1 MFEGLETPSTK
12 AWFRAVD
19 WLRGLYFQENSYWN
33 LEIDYWNWNWKVKHQ
48 HQADCRGPRRQT
60 ASQTYI
66 EPRMHQWHSDMT
78 EGHWRCSGPEKNTF
92 KSKVSAGGNDN
103 DIFSFYHEKQRGNW
117 NQWIILLVG
126 QSYVTWIISL
136 LSELLSFNCLNRD
149 YCSKEEEH
157 LLM

>member
-1 MFEGLETPSTK
+1 MFEGLEIPSTK

-33 LEIDYWNWNWKVKHQ
+33 LEIDYWNWKVKHQ
-48 HQADCRGPRRQT
+48 PNTFSINTEQT
-60 ASQTYI
+60 AEAPKTNCLPKIYRAQNAPVTFRHDRGSLTLF
-66 EPRMHQWHSDMT
+66 W
-78 EGHWRCSGPEKNTF
+78 SGKNTF

-103 DIFSFYHEKQRGNW
+103 DIFSFYHEKQRGNS

-136 LSELLSFNCLNRD
+136 LSELLSFNCV
-149 YCSKEEEH
+149 
-157 LLM
+157 